1 MARKTFATTVEETLQ
16 EQFKNVCKQKD
27 IKINE
32 ALEALMQ
39 AFINGEID
47 IEVNT
52 TYRIISTKNYR

>member
-16 EQFKNVCKQKD
+16 DDFKTACKEKD

-39 AFINGEID
+39 AFISKEID

-52 TYRIISTKNYR
+52 SYKVTSIKK

>member
-16 EQFKNVCKQKD
+16 DDFKATCKEKD

-39 AFINGEID
+39 AFISKEID

-52 TYRIISTKNYR
+52 SYKVTSTKK